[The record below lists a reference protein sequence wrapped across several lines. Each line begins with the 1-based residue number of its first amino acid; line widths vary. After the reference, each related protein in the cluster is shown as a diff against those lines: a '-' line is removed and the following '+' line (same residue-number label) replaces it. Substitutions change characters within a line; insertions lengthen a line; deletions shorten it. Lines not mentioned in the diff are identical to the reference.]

1 MIKVENSLTFK
12 ENLLDSMY
20 FSKSTWPQSPI
31 LPKDRDDKVLTNV
44 VGQVV

>member
-31 LPKDRDDKVLTNV
+31 LLKDRDDQVLTIV